1 MLRTRWRGSTRL
13 PLPVLPAPTGPA
25 LGASGPGIP
34 PAILEAGCTA
44 SGRLRPER
52 APGWSSPRVPD
63 THTPL
68 SWGYTQTHTHL
79 FSGDTHTHLSW
90 THTHLFP
97 GHTHTHTHLFPGH
110 THTYTSFLDLCSHI
124 PCKLHHHGEPT
135 GLGNGIKGLAV
146 SSMFGVT
153 SEAGLP
159 NRTGAVAGSRR
170 SRPRSQPRAGRWDSS
185 LLPGA
190 SQGGRAGAL
199 GCGPGL

>member
-13 PLPVLPAPTGPA
+13 PLPVLPAPAGPA

-52 APGWSSPRVPD
+52 APGWSSPRAPD

-68 SWGYTQTHTHL
+68 PWGHTQTHTHTSFL
-79 FSGDTHTHLSW
+79 GTHTHLFPGDTHRHTHTSFLG

-110 THTYTSFLDLCSHI
+110 THAHTHLFPGDTHTHTYTPLSWTHTHI
-124 PCKLHHHGEPT
+124 
-135 GLGNGIKGLAV
+135 
-146 SSMFGVT
+146 F
-153 SEAGLP
+153 
-159 NRTGAVAGSRR
+159 
-170 SRPRSQPRAGRWDSS
+170 
-185 LLPGA
+185 PGHTHTPL
-190 SQGGRAGAL
+190 S
-199 GCGPGL
+199 